1 MNASELSLVPLKQA
15 SLCLDCDMI
24 SSGHTYCFACGSTAL
39 LNLARTLNGRE
50 HSGSGSRV
58 LADVTGISPRRN
70 SDAHTGSNQL
80 RQPRWFSD
88 DSGSLAPAFSEAS
101 SEEDDERWWY
111 SIRHVAAVVHRVVT
125 PIILILVLGAAARL
139 YALDSSRSAN
149 IGTHDLARVSRTI
162 PVHAK
167 HN

>member
-1 MNASELSLVPLKQA
+1 MNASELSLVPLNQA

-50 HSGSGSRV
+50 HAGSGSRV
-58 LADVTGISPRRN
+58 LADVTGISARRN
-70 SDAHTGSNQL
+70 PEGHEGSNHL
-80 RQPRWFSD
+80 RPPHWVSD

-101 SEEDDERWWY
+101 SEEEDERWWY
-111 SIRHVAAVVHRVVT
+111 SVRQVAAVVHRAMT
-125 PIILILVLGAAARL
+125 PVILILVLGAAARL
-139 YALDSSRSAN
+139 YALDSCRAAN
-149 IGTHDLARVSRTI
+149 AGTHDLSSVSRTI
-162 PVHAK
+162 PVHTK